1 MADGHRCGNP
11 SDDSEQ
17 IPRTSVPSADDNSRP
32 STPNFPTA
40 ELTSAIGEQCFGIAG
55 FTIVSSTVH
64 EASARVALLE
74 GNTVIISLS
83 SHGYTAGMGPRQER
97 REVPAEI
104 TLGRSYESIEDILTV
119 LSSRYADARRD
130 RLFAKLQALSP

>member
-1 MADGHRCGNP
+1 MWKSA
-11 SDDSEQ
+11 DDSERSS
-17 IPRTSVPSADDNSRP
+17 RTPVPSADDLARP

-40 ELTSAIGEQCFGIAG
+40 ELTSALEEQSVGIVN

-64 EASARVALLE
+64 KASARVALLE
-74 GNTVIISLS
+74 GNNAIISLS
-83 SHGYTAGMGPRQER
+83 SRGYTAGMGLGQER

-119 LSSRYADARRD
+119 LSSHYADARRD
-130 RLFAKLQALSP
+130 RLFAKLQALPP

>member
-17 IPRTSVPSADDNSRP
+17 SSRTPVPSVDDLSRP
-32 STPNFPTA
+32 STPDFPTA
-40 ELTSAIGEQCFGIAG
+40 ELTNALEEQCFGIVN

-64 EASARVALLE
+64 EAFARVALLE

-83 SHGYTAGMGPRQER
+83 PRGYTAGIGPGQEP
-97 REVPAEI
+97 REMPTESI
-104 TLGRSYESIEDILTV
+104 LELSYESIEDILTV

>member
-1 MADGHRCGNP
+1 M
-11 SDDSEQ
+11 
-17 IPRTSVPSADDNSRP
+17 PSADDNSRP
-32 STPNFPTA
+32 STPNFPTV
-40 ELTSAIGEQCFGIAG
+40 ELTSALGEQCFGIVD

-83 SHGYTAGMGPRQER
+83 SHGYTVRVCYAVLPFLADDAICVKAGMGPRQEP

-104 TLGRSYESIEDILTV
+104 TLGRSYESIEDILTA
-119 LSSRYADARRD
+119 LSSRYADARQD
-130 RLFAKLQALSP
+130 RLFAKLQALPP

>member
-11 SDDSEQ
+11 SDESEQ
-17 IPRTSVPSADDNSRP
+17 SSWTPVPSADDNSRP
-32 STPNFPTA
+32 STPNFPTV
-40 ELTSAIGEQCFGIAG
+40 ELTSALGEQCFGIVN

-83 SHGYTAGMGPRQER
+83 SRGYR
-97 REVPAEI
+97 I

-119 LSSRYADARRD
+119 LSSRYGDVRRD